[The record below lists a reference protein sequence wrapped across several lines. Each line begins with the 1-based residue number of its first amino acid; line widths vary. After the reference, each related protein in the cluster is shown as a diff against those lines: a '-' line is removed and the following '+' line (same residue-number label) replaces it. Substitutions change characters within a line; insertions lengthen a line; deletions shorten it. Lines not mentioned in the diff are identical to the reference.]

1 MAGIIK
7 SDIEETPFFQEKA
20 NIYKSQPIPYLTETG
35 EVGYRDYTVNDI
47 FMSASPSG
55 DIPDL
60 ERFVLQQF
68 VQDLQDGVIPRKEL
82 ERQLNRTI
90 SDAELTALRNDKEN
104 EINLQF
110 IADYGSAPLAQ
121 ASIPEQV
128 QTGFS
133 SFFDRMGSEDPTQ
146 RERRIE
152 RLGGYPLPRTPKT
165 TSPADIRALQQG
177 IDPSK
182 YLTGVLGQSISERYL
197 NSDETLINDLD
208 VNPQGII
215 NPGVELAARVI
226 PTASSP
232 VLLKRMVSFQNPNRK
247 QLKEL
252 YGDLDPNARFI
263 KFIDPKDPK
272 NPKAPWAIISPTIT
286 GSDEP
291 VLLDALNTFDPRYR
305 SDWESFKG
313 PFVDEVTKF
322 FGQEILPEIT
332 GLAPATLLG
341 RKFAKNMKQ
350 QIDKWIV
357 DIDTGKLKA
366 IEKDPGSIVRKVLGG
381 TGKALG
387 YASLIGMGTAISR
400 FAQLAYAEKMGIHS
414 NMDLAHAL
422 NDSGM
427 VAIWAA
433 LPQAIGEAAIR
444 SFQYGYRNWTGR
456 EIPENVINEALVSA
470 AQGKARRKE
479 IEDQDLD
486 YSPEEINEVF
496 SQFSKNF
503 VEDTK
508 ISPIDN
514 MDDYQQRLLLNLI
527 STMDESNPKRVAIE
541 SVFRRQG
548 KALTQ
553 LYEQLVQKSRLQN
566 QEVPS
571 LDEFQRIFN
580 DLEIKGKERDIELRS
595 ERLAQDTQ
603 VEEVL
608 EEALPS
614 NVSPEMTL
622 EEAVLSQ
629 QQINPPFPETKNVLL
644 MERSE
649 RLTAADDELDLVL
662 EGYRDVS
669 NPNFR
674 EYIAEPISNIGVG
687 RSRISRS
694 ANVEDASKVAKQV
707 FPSNSP
713 FIKEYNDEVL
723 RLIETKQLP
732 EDSPTLGAFAL
743 LTRDIPEG
751 YPEFNFSVADAVEL
765 KLDLQITSAQSTNP
779 EVKNKFN
786 SVIEGLNEFIVDTL
800 PEGESDEI
808 FNAIAARDYEVFKS
822 IDSKELYDLARTD
835 LEQIPFVLLGKP
847 PEKIEKLISF
857 INTMDDGPTRVLAVQ
872 SGILD
877 RLKTEMASLPNAA
890 QKNARFKEYFKE
902 YGPQMEVLF
911 PDNKFRTF
919 NAFLDTAENRIL
931 KDVEAI
937 EKAQLEIESLASWNA
952 ILEGIEEGAITEK
965 GVLAALPNKNQ
976 LKTIPNFIEIFINRP
991 EASTGFVLSAARK
1004 DLENLSKLA
1013 DKNPVLRT
1021 MMQDAYFQSMRQLL
1035 EKSGFERAFQPEQV
1049 LRGDAGF
1056 NIEQLTRQVSNP
1068 YTSGKKGSQE
1078 FARDLELI
1086 LGKDIAQEYSKNLRI
1101 FEQELKKAQQIIQD
1115 PSGPGSLNQTTAQG
1129 KIREESR
1136 TFSRL
1141 AIGPLSPT
1149 GRKLNVI
1156 FDGLGERGQ
1165 NVLADILMDPNKL
1178 DEFVQFKLSQKNN
1191 REILRY
1197 IIQISLNPTEE
1208 MGNEGNLDS
1217 IGKELSGM
1225 RQDVRELIGMAT
1237 GGSVSSA
1244 LAQAEARNKQL
1255 RRGVS

>member
-35 EVGYRDYTVNDI
+35 EVGSRDYTVNDI

-90 SDAELTALRNDKEN
+90 SDEELTALRNDEEN

-197 NSDETLINDLD
+197 NSDEALINDLD

-263 KFIDPKDPK
+263 KSDPLDPESD
-272 NPKAPWAIISPTIT
+272 WAIISPTIT

-313 PFVDEVTKF
+313 PFVDEVTKL
-322 FGQEILPEIT
+322 FGQELLPEIT
-332 GLAPATLLG
+332 GLAPATFLG

-366 IEKDPGSIVRKVLGG
+366 IEKDPGGIVRKVLGG

-387 YASLIGMGTAISR
+387 YASLIGIGTATSR

-427 VAIWAA
+427 VALWAA
-433 LPQAIGEAAIR
+433 LPQAAGEAAIR
-444 SFQYGYRNWTGR
+444 SFQYGYRNLTGR

-622 EEAVLSQ
+622 EEAVLAQ
-629 QQINPPFPETKNVLL
+629 QKINPPGPEEMNVLL
-644 MERSE
+644 LERAN
-649 RLTAADDELDLVL
+649 RVDAAETNLDLVID
-662 EGYRDVS
+662 EYRDLS
-669 NPNFR
+669 TSTINK
-674 EYIAEPISNIGVG
+674 YLKDPISNVGEGRGGMG
-687 RSRISRS
+687 RSTGDEQALQELKRVLPSS
-694 ANVEDASKVAKQV
+694 TKKVEA
-707 FPSNSP
+707 
-713 FIKEYNDEVL
+713 YNDEVL

-732 EDSPTLGAFAL
+732 EDSPRLGSLAL

-751 YPEFNFSVADAVEL
+751 YPEFNFTVNDAVGL
-765 KLDLQITSAQSTNP
+765 RLDLQKSMAESTDGS
-779 EVKNKFN
+779 VTKNFKPIVNALDKFLED
-786 SVIEGLNEFIVDTL
+786 IL
-800 PEGESDEI
+800 PEGESVKL
-808 FNAIAARDYEVFKS
+808 FNAIAARNYEVFKKM
-822 IDSKELYDLARTD
+822 DGKELYDLARTD

-877 RLKTEMASLPNAA
+877 RLKTEMASLPNAT

-937 EKAQLEIESLASWNA
+937 EKAQLEIESLDSWNA

-1013 DKNPVLRT
+1013 DKNPALRT

-1225 RQDVRELIGMAT
+1225 RQDARELIGMAT